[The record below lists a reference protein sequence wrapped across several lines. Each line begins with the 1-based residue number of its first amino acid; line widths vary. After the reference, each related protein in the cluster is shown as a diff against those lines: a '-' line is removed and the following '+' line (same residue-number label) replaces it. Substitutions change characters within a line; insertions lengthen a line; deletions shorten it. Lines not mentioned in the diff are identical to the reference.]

1 MSIGQE
7 LKDFVG
13 VFNSTYAATS
23 DRRDKKEERRRNAV
37 NDPIDNEFKQAA
49 TENRKKENAWYD
61 RIQESNLQ
69 SAEFQRAAQA
79 SQMQSAALER
89 EWAPRMNQSTIE
101 ARQAAARQGEDRF
114 IADMLYPRVGKA
126 PPAALEADEYL
137 GAEGYEGYA
146 YPEDEAVNGYAEGG
160 LVEEDEEPRTAL
172 PTRAPVPPAR
182 PVTPEGNAP
191 APEASGGSS
200 REKGFSL
207 AYEAVREGAIWQ
219 LAQMGLADAS
229 GVQDPDRAAKMA
241 EFLRGRGAAPKAII
255 DQAYDAVDPD
265 KSLPESERTMAA
277 LGTVYS
283 HYIKRGEPEKAKA
296 AAASIVQHQRSMFQT
311 YSAIAKAAMEGGD
324 IEGGLKAAVR
334 AYSAV
339 PDGKDMK
346 AVKQGNGYAIQVTD
360 EATGKVI
367 NKQVYTPQE
376 IGGFVMNVNPASFD
390 EFIMTAAGERKAPDT
405 PSKVFQDLVT
415 GIDNGRMPTNKEM
428 AALPLEEQ
436 NAIRAR
442 IKDATD
448 AANGGP
454 DGGKP
459 ASISDVNTVR
469 EGVQS
474 VLDQM
479 LEQPVEEGSDELYY
493 KGLAEIP
500 EANRKVMAAAA
511 SDIVLSPKN
520 RSGDVNVT
528 EQDALEAAMAVM
540 INDPETGEK
549 QYTKSPKGGGMLVTL
564 PDEREVWMPMARFKQ
579 LDNIN
584 RRNMKDASERDRLN
598 RRGESAEQADE
609 AGARRELTE
618 RRRTVVPTKPED
630 AWSEPVQVPQQGG
643 IPVENAWSLPMGVDT
658 AAQPALDRL
667 QELLG
672 RR

>member
-1 MSIGQE
+1 
-7 LKDFVG
+7 
-13 VFNSTYAATS
+13 
-23 DRRDKKEERRRNAV
+23 
-37 NDPIDNEFKQAA
+37 
-49 TENRKKENAWYD
+49 
-61 RIQESNLQ
+61 
-69 SAEFQRAAQA
+69 
-79 SQMQSAALER
+79 
-89 EWAPRMNQSTIE
+89 
-101 ARQAAARQGEDRF
+101 
-114 IADMLYPRVGKA
+114 
-126 PPAALEADEYL
+126 
-137 GAEGYEGYA
+137 
-146 YPEDEAVNGYAEGG
+146 
-160 LVEEDEEPRTAL
+160 
-172 PTRAPVPPAR
+172 
-182 PVTPEGNAP
+182 
-191 APEASGGSS
+191 
-200 REKGFSL
+200 
-207 AYEAVREGAIWQ
+207 
-219 LAQMGLADAS
+219 
-229 GVQDPDRAAKMA
+229 
-241 EFLRGRGAAPKAII
+241 
-255 DQAYDAVDPD
+255 
-265 KSLPESERTMAA
+265 
-277 LGTVYS
+277 
-283 HYIKRGEPEKAKA
+283 
-296 AAASIVQHQRSMFQT
+296 
-311 YSAIAKAAMEGGD
+311 
-324 IEGGLKAAVR
+324 
-334 AYSAV
+334 
-339 PDGKDMK
+339 
-346 AVKQGNGYAIQVTD
+346 
-360 EATGKVI
+360 
-367 NKQVYTPQE
+367 
-376 IGGFVMNVNPASFD
+376 
-390 EFIMTAAGERKAPDT
+390 
-405 PSKVFQDLVT
+405 
-415 GIDNGRMPTNKEM
+415 MPTNKEM